1 MPCHERLAVKI
12 YEVEYSSASGIEKLD
27 LSLSIELI
35 DALKRSLKAQG
46 ITYKDLAQRI
56 GISEAAIKRM
66 FSVKSIQLHRIEQI
80 CDVLGLGLS
89 ELAATADRARQPM
102 SELNEAQEQALV
114 DDPALLLVMFL
125 VLNRW
130 RFEDMQCYFSFSEP
144 EWVCLLARLDRLG
157 IIEMLPG
164 NRGRPLTA
172 RNFRWRCNG
181 PMEQHF
187 RRQLLGEYFAE
198 AFTGEQ
204 DALYLLAGELS
215 HEGVQLMR
223 EHLQALAREF
233 DALLLRDATLPTQQ
247 KTGICLVLA
256 QKPWMFPSFA
266 PYLRS
271 DGIQA

>member
-1 MPCHERLAVKI
+1 MKINEVDDAV
-12 YEVEYSSASGIEKLD
+12 AFGIEKLD
-27 LSLSIELI
+27 LSLSIELV

-56 GISEAAIKRM
+56 GLSEAAIKRM
-66 FSVKSIQLHRIEQI
+66 FSLKSMQLQRIEQI
-80 CDVLGLGLS
+80 CDVLDLGLS
-89 ELAATADRARQPM
+89 ELAAEAGRARQPM
-102 SELNEAQEQALV
+102 SELSQAQEQALV
-114 DDPALLLVMFL
+114 DDPALLLAMFL
-125 VLNRW
+125 VLSRW
-130 RFEDMQCYFSFSEP
+130 RFEDMQCYFRFSEP
-144 EWVCLLARLDRLG
+144 EWISLLARLDRLG

-187 RRQLLGEYFAE
+187 RHQLLGEYFAE
-198 AFTGEQ
+198 AFTGEE

-223 EHLQALAREF
+223 AHLQALVREF
-233 DALLLRDATLPTQQ
+233 DALLLRDATLPPQQ
-247 KTGICLVLA
+247 KTGISLVLA
-256 QKPWMFPSFA
+256 QKPWMLPSFT

-271 DGIQA
+271 EDVQP